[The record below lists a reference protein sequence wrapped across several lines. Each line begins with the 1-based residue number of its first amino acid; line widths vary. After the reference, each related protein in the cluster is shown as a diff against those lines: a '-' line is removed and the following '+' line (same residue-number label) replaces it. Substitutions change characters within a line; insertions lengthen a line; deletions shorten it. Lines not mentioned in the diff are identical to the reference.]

1 MKYYKDKDNNI
12 FAFEADGS
20 QDEFIPD
27 DLIAITQK
35 EAEDI
40 IQKKQ
45 EAIAEAYI
53 PDTLSRFQMLSILKI
68 SKLDSGESMYQV
80 VDGFIKGLPEDTSDN
95 IIIKTAWDTS
105 PEFRRDSLLVTA
117 AQKKLN
123 LTDAETDGLF
133 KKGGR
138 LST

>member
-1 MKYYKDKDNNI
+1 MKYYKDKDNNV

-20 QDEFIPD
+20 QDEFISD

-35 EAEDI
+35 EAEYI

-45 EAIAEAYI
+45 EAYVETYT
-53 PDTLSRFQMLSILKI
+53 PDSLSRFQMLSILKI
-68 SKLDSGESMYQV
+68 SKLDNGESMYQV
-80 VDGFIKGLPEDTSDN
+80 VDSFIKGLPEDTSDN
-95 IIIKTAWDTS
+95 IIIKTAWETA
-105 PEFRRDSLLVTA
+105 PEFRRDSLLVTE

-123 LTDAETDGLF
+123 LTDAEADELF
-133 KKGGR
+133 KKGGE

>member
-20 QDEFIPD
+20 QDEFISD

-45 EAIAEAYI
+45 EADVEAYI
-53 PDTLSRFQMLSILKI
+53 PDTLSRFQMLSILRI

-80 VDGFIKGLPEDTSDN
+80 VDGFIKDLPEDTSDN
-95 IIIKTAWDTS
+95 IVIKTAWDTA
-105 PEFRRDSLLVTA
+105 PEFRRDSLLVIE

-123 LTDAETDGLF
+123 LTDAEADELF
-133 KKGGR
+133 KKGAK

>member
-20 QDEFIPD
+20 QDEFISD

-45 EAIAEAYI
+45 EADVEAYI
-53 PDTLSRFQMLSILKI
+53 PDTLSRFQMLSILRI

-80 VDGFIKGLPEDTSDN
+80 VDRFIKDLPEDTSDN
-95 IIIKTAWDTS
+95 IVIKTAWDTA

-123 LTDAETDGLF
+123 LTDAEADELF
-133 KKGGR
+133 KKGGE

>member
-20 QDEFIPD
+20 QDEFISD

-45 EAIAEAYI
+45 EADVEAYI
-53 PDTLSRFQMLSILKI
+53 PDTLSRFQMLSILRI

-80 VDGFIKGLPEDTSDN
+80 VDRFIKDLPEDTSDN
-95 IIIKTAWDTS
+95 IVIKTAWDTA
-105 PEFRRDSLLVTA
+105 PEFRRDSLLVTE

-123 LTDAETDGLF
+123 LTDAEADELF
-133 KKGGR
+133 KKGGE

>member
-20 QDEFIPD
+20 QDEFIAD

-45 EAIAEAYI
+45 EADVEAYI

-80 VDGFIKGLPEDTSDN
+80 VDSFIKGLPEDTSDN
-95 IIIKTAWDTS
+95 IIIKTAWDTA
-105 PEFRRDSLLVTA
+105 PEFRRDSLLVTE

-123 LTDAETDGLF
+123 LTDAEADELF
-133 KKGGR
+133 KKGGE

>member
-1 MKYYKDKDNNI
+1 MKYYKDKDNNVY
-12 FAFEADGS
+12 AFEADGS
-20 QDEFIPD
+20 QDEFISD

-45 EAIAEAYI
+45 EADVEAYI

-80 VDGFIKGLPEDTSDN
+80 VDSFIKGLPEDTSDN
-95 IIIKTAWDTS
+95 IIIKTAWDTA
-105 PEFRRDSLLVTA
+105 PEFRRDSLLVTE

-123 LTDAETDGLF
+123 LTDAEADELF
-133 KKGGR
+133 KKGGE

>member
-1 MKYYKDKDNNI
+1 MKYYKDKDNNVY
-12 FAFEADGS
+12 AFEADGS
-20 QDEFIPD
+20 QDEFISD

-45 EAIAEAYI
+45 EADVEAYI

-68 SKLDSGESMYQV
+68 SKLDSGESMYQI
-80 VDGFIKGLPEDTSDN
+80 VDSFIKGLPEDTSDN
-95 IIIKTAWDTS
+95 IIIKTAWDTA
-105 PEFRRDSLLVTA
+105 PEFRRDSLLVTE

-123 LTDAETDGLF
+123 LTDAEADELF
-133 KKGGR
+133 KKGGE

>member
-1 MKYYKDKDNNI
+1 MKYYKDKDNNVY
-12 FAFEADGS
+12 AFEADGS
-20 QDEFIPD
+20 QDEFISD

-45 EAIAEAYI
+45 EADVEAYT

-68 SKLDSGESMYQV
+68 SKLDSGGSMYQV
-80 VDGFIKGLPEDTSDN
+80 VDSFIKGLPEDTSDN
-95 IIIKTAWDTS
+95 IIIKTAWDTA
-105 PEFRRDSLLVTA
+105 PEFRRDSLLVTE

-123 LTDAETDGLF
+123 LTDAEADELF
-133 KKGGR
+133 KKGGE